1 MAAELRS
8 MRRANRATP
17 LCLLRERS
25 NERPLL
31 SRASRAKRGP
41 RFDRA
46 SKISAQRWR
55 NQETAMIPPRVSVD
69 VVRERIGKYADTKAT
84 AEERYA
90 IYRDLIGFIP
100 PRIEAR
106 INVTGA
112 LDPELLDLQEKMRAR
127 AMYPKC
133 FDVKTSQ
140 LMLFGMLLMDMND
153 AAPLHGIAARRAG
166 ATWEEMQAV
175 VSLAF
180 LFRGLSAAN
189 RGAELLANIAKRE
202 AENDAAAKSST
213 PDSA

>member
-1 MAAELRS
+1 
-8 MRRANRATP
+8 
-17 LCLLRERS
+17 
-25 NERPLL
+25 
-31 SRASRAKRGP
+31 
-41 RFDRA
+41 
-46 SKISAQRWR
+46 
-55 NQETAMIPPRVSVD
+55 MIPPRVSVD
-69 VVRERIGKYADTKAT
+69 AVREKIGTYADKQQT
-84 AEERYA
+84 ADQRYQ
-90 IYRDLIGFIP
+90 IYKDLIGFLP

-112 LDPELLDLQEKMRAR
+112 LDPELLDMQERMRAR

-140 LMLFGMLLMDMND
+140 LILFGMLLMDMND

-202 AENDAAAKSST
+202 VEDEAAAKT
-213 PDSA
+213 NRK

>member
-1 MAAELRS
+1 M
-8 MRRANRATP
+8 
-17 LCLLRERS
+17 
-25 NERPLL
+25 
-31 SRASRAKRGP
+31 
-41 RFDRA
+41 
-46 SKISAQRWR
+46 
-55 NQETAMIPPRVSVD
+55 
-69 VVRERIGKYADTKAT
+69 
-84 AEERYA
+84 
-90 IYRDLIGFIP
+90 
-100 PRIEAR
+100 
-106 INVTGA
+106 TGV
-112 LDPELLDLQEKMRAR
+112 LDPELLDLQEQMRAR

-202 AENDAAAKSST
+202 VEEAASKDGEKS
-213 PDSA
+213 A